1 MQFHRINNGGVFV
14 NKKLTIAFITGAVGA
29 SVGAIFYFV
38 SKKKE
43 EELIS
48 SIKYNSV
55 TGLLTPLLGCDDKT
69 AMKIQRQFFII
80 TGSDIDKVIRIH
92 KSETEDKV
100 KVRAD
105 GFVYI
110 VYITKKYRISKIE
123 KLNPDDESVICTTE
137 L

>member
-1 MQFHRINNGGVFV
+1 M

-29 SVGAIFYFV
+29 SLGAVLYFI

-43 EELIS
+43 EELVS

-55 TGLLTPLLGCDDKT
+55 TGLLAPLLGCDDKT

-80 TGSDIDKVIRIH
+80 TGSDIDKVIRIN

-105 GFVYI
+105 GFVYT
-110 VYITKKYRISKIE
+110 VYVSKKYRISKIE
-123 KLNPDDESVICTTE
+123 KLNADDESIICVTE